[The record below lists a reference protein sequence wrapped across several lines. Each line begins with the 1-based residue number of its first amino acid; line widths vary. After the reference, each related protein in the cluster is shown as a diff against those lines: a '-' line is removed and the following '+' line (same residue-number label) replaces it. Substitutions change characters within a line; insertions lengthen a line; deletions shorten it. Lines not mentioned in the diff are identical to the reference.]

1 MAELLEDGAG
11 NQSRDLQVGLQ
22 GGGERFGVKDVV
34 ERGGKFLSRCG
45 GCTRWGS
52 KE

>member
-1 MAELLEDGAG
+1 MTCK
-11 NQSRDLQVGLQ
+11 VGLQ

-34 ERGGKFLSRCG
+34 ERGGEFLNRCG